1 MNRRKKEADQHKGWN
16 ISISGVFIA
25 MVMGIVLISVVAA
38 TLIFVQI
45 YRNAMEQ
52 SAVTSSSQSCEQ
64 VQNTVE
70 NYTQDMRIILE
81 GIVARMRH
89 ENNHSE
95 EYIQNLVNIRSDV
108 VAVTICGEDGELLR
122 YWNRGQKLKENYR
135 IVQSTEMEDDDGR
148 LRITKPYVES
158 LFEGYYPWVVT
169 VYQKIQKED
178 GTSIQVNIDI
188 RFSDIANYVD
198 DVGYSGNQGI
208 CIYSGC
214 QRKYCLSST
223 AAAHLF
229 RVKRREGNGFKRRDT
244 YSGTGDLYCEKSGEL

>member
-1 MNRRKKEADQHKGWN
+1 M
-16 ISISGVFIA
+16 
-25 MVMGIVLISVVAA
+25 
-38 TLIFVQI
+38 
-45 YRNAMEQ
+45 
-52 SAVTSSSQSCEQ
+52 TSSSQSCEQ

-135 IVQSTEMEDDDGR
+135 IVQSIEMEDDDGR

-198 DVGYSGNQGI
+198 DVGIGQHGYAYIADKKRQSD
-208 CIYSGC
+208 
-214 QRKYCLSST
+214 LSST

>member
-122 YWNRGQKLKENYR
+122 YWNRGQKLKEKSKKTLDLPICFIFQILVSYCGTFFFL
-135 IVQSTEMEDDDGR
+135 ILT
-148 LRITKPYVES
+148 
-158 LFEGYYPWVVT
+158 VT
-169 VYQKIQKED
+169 IRNVKGIELELL
-178 GTSIQVNIDI
+178 TSVFLTLPIM
-188 RFSDIANYVD
+188 
-198 DVGYSGNQGI
+198 
-208 CIYSGC
+208 
-214 QRKYCLSST
+214 LMM
-223 AAAHLF
+223 
-229 RVKRREGNGFKRRDT
+229 
-244 YSGTGDLYCEKSGEL
+244 

>member
-25 MVMGIVLISVVAA
+25 MVMGIVLTSVVAA

-70 NYTQDMRIILE
+70 NY
-81 GIVARMRH
+81 
-89 ENNHSE
+89 SE

-158 LFEGYYPWVVT
+158 LFEGYY
-169 VYQKIQKED
+169 
-178 GTSIQVNIDI
+178 
-188 RFSDIANYVD
+188 
-198 DVGYSGNQGI
+198 
-208 CIYSGC
+208 
-214 QRKYCLSST
+214 L
-223 AAAHLF
+223 
-229 RVKRREGNGFKRRDT
+229 
-244 YSGTGDLYCEKSGEL
+244 

>member
-1 MNRRKKEADQHKGWN
+1 MEYIYFRCVYCNGN
-16 ISISGVFIA
+16 GNSI
-25 MVMGIVLISVVAA
+25 LISVVAA

-108 VAVTICGEDGELLR
+108 VAVT
-122 YWNRGQKLKENYR
+122 
-135 IVQSTEMEDDDGR
+135 S
-148 LRITKPYVES
+148 
-158 LFEGYYPWVVT
+158 VVKMGSFCVT
-169 VYQKIQKED
+169 
-178 GTSIQVNIDI
+178 
-188 RFSDIANYVD
+188 
-198 DVGYSGNQGI
+198 
-208 CIYSGC
+208 
-214 QRKYCLSST
+214 
-223 AAAHLF
+223 
-229 RVKRREGNGFKRRDT
+229 
-244 YSGTGDLYCEKSGEL
+244 GTGGRSERELSHCSEYRNGR

>member
-1 MNRRKKEADQHKGWN
+1 MNRRKKEADQHKGRN

-95 EYIQNLVNIRSDV
+95 EYIQS
-108 VAVTICGEDGELLR
+108 
-122 YWNRGQKLKENYR
+122 
-135 IVQSTEMEDDDGR
+135 
-148 LRITKPYVES
+148 
-158 LFEGYYPWVVT
+158 
-169 VYQKIQKED
+169 
-178 GTSIQVNIDI
+178 
-188 RFSDIANYVD
+188 
-198 DVGYSGNQGI
+198 
-208 CIYSGC
+208 
-214 QRKYCLSST
+214 
-223 AAAHLF
+223 
-229 RVKRREGNGFKRRDT
+229 
-244 YSGTGDLYCEKSGEL
+244 